1 MKLLTDKIIQPLLSE
16 KVARRESKLNEFTIV
31 VAKEMTKPEI
41 AKAVEQLFGVKPTA
55 VRTAIFRKKIRR
67 NRYAEIAPRSYKK
80 AMVRLPEGKRLELK

>member
-55 VRTAIFRKKIRR
+55 VRTAIFPRRSVATATRRSLPAATRKPWS
-67 NRYAEIAPRSYKK
+67 ACPK
-80 AMVRLPEGKRLELK
+80 ASAWN